1 MDSSRA
7 TPVDSPH
14 IPVMLREV
22 LASLDPRA
30 EETYIDGTLG
40 AGGYTRAI
48 LEHAPCRVIAIDRD
62 LEAHRR
68 AAAWQGQYGDRL
80 KLIQNTFGNVRDC
93 VSAPVDGF
101 VLDIG
106 VSSMQIDQAERGFSF
121 RFDGPLDM
129 RMDQG
134 SGESAADL
142 VNTMGETDLADL
154 IYAYGDERHSRR
166 IAKAIV
172 AARKVE
178 PITTTGKLAS
188 IIRTVVPKTKK
199 DDIDPATRTFQA
211 LRIAVNDELGEL
223 QRALEGAEHVLVE
236 GGRLVIVT
244 FHSLEDRIVKN
255 FLKERSGDVPSPS
268 RHLPA
273 VADGAAAPTFRLIS
287 RKPVEAAED
296 ETKTNPRARSARL
309 RAAIR
314 TAAPPWPDRKETNRW
329 GV

>member
-1 MDSSRA
+1 MAPSCA

-22 LASLDPRA
+22 LAALDPRA
-30 EETYIDGTLG
+30 DETYIDGTLG
-40 AGGYTRAI
+40 AGGYSRAI
-48 LEHAPCRVIAIDRD
+48 LDHADCRVIAIDRD
-62 LEAHRR
+62 AEAHRR

-80 KLIQNTFGNVRDC
+80 ILVQNTFGNVRDC
-93 VSAPVDGF
+93 VSAPVNGF

-142 VNTMGETDLADL
+142 VNTMSESNLADL

-166 IAKAIV
+166 IAKAI
-172 AARKVE
+172 AEARKIQ

-188 IIRTVVPKTKK
+188 IIRTVIPKTKK
-199 DDIDPATRTFQA
+199 DDIDPATRSFQA

-223 QRALEGAEHVLVE
+223 QRALDGAEHVLAE

-273 VADGAAAPTFRLIS
+273 AAESALAPTFKLLS
-287 RKPVEAAED
+287 RKAVEASED
-296 ETKTNPRARSARL
+296 ETRANPRARSARL
-309 RAAIR
+309 RAAVR
-314 TAAPPWPDRKETNRW
+314 TASPPWPDRKAERW
-329 GV
+329 KA

>member
-1 MDSSRA
+1 MAPSCA

-22 LASLDPRA
+22 LAALDPRA
-30 EETYIDGTLG
+30 DETYIDGTLG
-40 AGGYTRAI
+40 AGGYSRAI
-48 LEHAPCRVIAIDRD
+48 LDHADCRVIAIDRD
-62 LEAHRR
+62 AEAHRR
-68 AAAWQGQYGDRL
+68 AAAWQGQYGNRL
-80 KLIQNTFGNVRDC
+80 ILVQNTFGNVRDC
-93 VSAPVDGF
+93 VSAPVNGF

-134 SGESAADL
+134 SCESAADL
-142 VNTMGETDLADL
+142 VNTMSESDLADL

-172 AARKVE
+172 EARKIQPV
-178 PITTTGKLAS
+178 TTTGKLAS
-188 IIRTVVPKTKK
+188 IIRTVIPKTKK
-199 DDIDPATRTFQA
+199 DDIDPATRSFQA

-223 QRALEGAEHVLVE
+223 QRALDGAEHVLAE
-236 GGRLVIVT
+236 GGRLAIVT

-273 VADGAAAPTFRLIS
+273 AAESAFAPTFKLLS
-287 RKPVEAAED
+287 RKAVEAADD
-296 ETKTNPRARSARL
+296 ETQANPRARSARL
-309 RAAIR
+309 RAAVR
-314 TAAPPWPDRKETNRW
+314 TAAPPWPDRKAER
-329 GV
+329 GAA

>member
-1 MDSSRA
+1 MDSSWA

-22 LASLDPRA
+22 LAALDPRA
-30 EETYIDGTLG
+30 DETYIDGTLG

-48 LEHAPCRVIAIDRD
+48 LEHADCRVIAIDRD
-62 LEAHRR
+62 AEAHRR
-68 AAAWQGQYGDRL
+68 AAAWQARYGDRL
-80 KLIQNTFGNVRDC
+80 ILVQNTFGNVRDC
-93 VSAPVDGF
+93 VAAPVDGF

-129 RMDQG
+129 RMDQD

-142 VNTMGETDLADL
+142 VNTMGEADLADL

-172 AARKVE
+172 EARKTQ

-188 IIRTVVPKTKK
+188 IIRIVIPKTKK

-223 QRALEGAEHVLVE
+223 QRALEGAEHVLAE

-273 VADGAAAPTFRLIS
+273 AAPNDFAPTFKLLS
-287 RKPVEAAED
+287 RKAIDAAED
-296 ETKTNPRARSARL
+296 ETQINPRARSARL

-314 TAAPPWPDRKETNRW
+314 TAAPPWPGRKNERERA
-329 GV
+329 